1 MLDKRL
7 CQKYKVDEVEE
18 FLVNILDNLDDQIEM
33 ETDRVKLKALQEQK
47 RIVKKLRQAY
57 EDEQKNSTR
66 N

>member
-18 FLVNILDNLDDQIEM
+18 FLVNTLDDLDDQIEM
-33 ETDRVKLKALQEQK
+33 ETDKVKLKALQEQK
-47 RIVKKLRQAY
+47 RVVKKLRQAY